1 MEKIAARLKHC
12 LPYLRVATLI
22 SRETVYDLM
31 METDLDTIYTMRA
44 VMYVGLGPYEQELI
58 IRPAE
63 KPWEILEM
71 TLKKMPVLPSRS
83 MDDEMEDMLGRPFFR
98 EYIIAGMR
106 ILGVT

>member
-1 MEKIAARLKHC
+1 MEKIAAKLKHC
-12 LPYLRVATLI
+12 LPFLRVATLI

-44 VMYVGLGPYEQELI
+44 VMYVGLGPYEQDLI

-71 TLKKMPVLPSRS
+71 TLQTMPVLPSRS
-83 MDDEMEDMLGRPFFR
+83 MDDEMEDMLERPFFR
-98 EYIIAGMR
+98 QYIITGMC
-106 ILGVT
+106 ILGVI